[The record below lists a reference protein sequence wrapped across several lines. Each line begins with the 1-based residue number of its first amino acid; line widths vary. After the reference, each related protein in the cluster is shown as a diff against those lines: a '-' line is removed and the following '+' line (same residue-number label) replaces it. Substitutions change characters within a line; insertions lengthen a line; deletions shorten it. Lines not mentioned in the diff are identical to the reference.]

1 MQNISSPIAKVIH
14 LSNTM
19 DHILGLMT
27 QAGEIQDAD
36 VLFNL
41 IIFILISLR
50 TEDNHSFGP
59 RFIEEVSYIEC
70 FMQEDQIG
78 MI

>member
-1 MQNISSPIAKVIH
+1 
-14 LSNTM
+14 M